1 MHRVRLLGIAFVAA
15 AWLAGTAATS
25 SAQSPGALL
34 GRVFVEG
41 ARTPVA
47 GATITLERFNS
58 ERTMT
63 LVADDRGRFTHV
75 GIRPGFYTVVVECDG
90 YAPVELRGVEVRSG
104 DRVRLSIEATPA
116 NEAPF
121 TRRIIRYRRPL
132 VNVEDATIS
141 TRVM

>member
-58 ERTMT
+58 ERT
-63 LVADDRGRFTHV
+63 
-75 GIRPGFYTVVVECDG
+75 
-90 YAPVELRGVEVRSG
+90 
-104 DRVRLSIEATPA
+104 
-116 NEAPF
+116 
-121 TRRIIRYRRPL
+121 
-132 VNVEDATIS
+132 
-141 TRVM
+141 